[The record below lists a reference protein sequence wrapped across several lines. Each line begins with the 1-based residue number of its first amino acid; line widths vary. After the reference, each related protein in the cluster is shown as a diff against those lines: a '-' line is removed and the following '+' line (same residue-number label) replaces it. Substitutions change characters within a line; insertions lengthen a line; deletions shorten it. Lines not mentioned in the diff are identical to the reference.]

1 MNTFSNKHYYIRKD
15 FLPWLLLGVMLGFV
29 TNNSQAA
36 LSQVPLFLTTSVTPI
51 VMLNISKEHQLFF
64 KAFDDYSDLDK
75 LSDGGI
81 PETTYKHSI
90 NYYGYFD
97 SFKCYSYVN
106 SQFEPTLT
114 TSNKYCGT
122 GLWSGNF
129 LNWASMT
136 RIDTIR
142 KILYGGLRST
152 DIGGVTSTTSTSTTP
167 VVTTV
172 TTKPVVTTVG
182 PITSTTPV
190 AATGPTTSAG
200 TTLMS
205 GTSCA
210 AAKALLPSNTSNVL
224 TTATTG
230 PTTTYSTPSPTS
242 STANDAGFPVSTV
255 NGPTTQTDNSATTS
269 ALTYANNSK
278 ATTVSTST
286 PILTTTT
293 YTFNGAC
300 TSTGSGSSKYQ
311 QLVNKTISTQATTTT
326 KTTTT
331 VTTATQT
338 DTQAKST
345 NYVSTVN
352 NLGQTVL
359 ERTYLPNDAHSFA
372 KFYNGS
378 DLNQLTPYNSASGI
392 TLCNT
397 TVSGTTLSQN
407 VTDAPLIR
415 VAIGDFSLWSANERW
430 QCRWSGEKTASNGN
444 AASSGLN
451 ASANN
456 PSKNSS
462 GSADFNARVKVCVN
476 GLINTEN
483 CKTYPDGT
491 IKPIGLLQTY
501 GDDDK
506 LRFGMMTGSYGK
518 NKSGGV
524 LRKNVSSITDEI
536 NVTTNGTFK
545 TAPSTGAII
554 NTLSKLRLH
563 GYRHDDG
570 TYFGVTNSDAC
581 TWGWNTFTDGQCTN
595 WGNPQSEIFL
605 ESLRYLGNNSPL
617 SAFLPTSPTDA
628 SYISDMTVATPTDP
642 IISTQ
647 WCAALNV
654 IQFNASTSSY
664 DGDQLG
670 NVTDLGAT
678 AMNPLTD
685 AVGTGENIP
694 GNSYFVGE
702 NGTDNNQLC
711 TAKTVSALSSVTGT
725 CPDAPRLSGTYHIAG
740 LAYYAHNNDIRS
752 GLQGN
757 QTVTTYGVAL
767 SPALPKVVIPVP
779 GNSGKQVT
787 ILPACR
793 NSSVGGNCAIV
804 DFKIVHQDCS
814 LLGLSSS
821 SYKCGKFYVNWE
833 DSEQG
838 GDFDQDMWGVLTYS
852 VSSTQVNI
860 STAVIAQSTPN
871 KMGFGYILS
880 GTSKDGFHVH
890 SGINAYAYSDPK
902 PGTLVTGSAGTGTGA
917 YCVSCGPDIGYLGP
931 PDKTATTVTYPVGSS
946 SANSLQQPLY
956 YAAKWGGFTD
966 SNNNGIPDLQTEWDN
981 NGDGKPDR
989 YFLSTNPSQLATALN
1004 DAFSNVIASNSAA
1017 SAVAA
1022 NSTQLNTGTQV
1033 YQAKFNSKFWS
1044 GQIQSYNVNIYSG
1057 ALTPGWEASALL
1069 PAPTIRNI
1077 LTYDPT
1083 AASGSRG
1090 IAFQWSTT
1098 TPLSTSQQ
1106 NYLNILAGV
1115 NDGKGADRVNWLRG
1129 DHTNEQSTGGIFRNR
1144 TNVLGDIINSDP
1156 FYVGN
1161 VDYGYG
1167 TLSGSEG
1174 SSYVSFRASSAYTSR
1189 KPMLY
1194 VGAND
1199 GMLHGFD
1206 ASITGGQEILAYIP
1220 DALFPELSK
1229 LTSPSYAH
1237 QYYVDGLSAAS
1248 DVYDGS
1254 TWHTVLAGTT
1264 GAGGRAV
1271 FALDVTN
1278 PASFGTASALWEFT
1292 NLNDVDLGNTMAQPS
1307 VVRLQDGHWAVIVAN
1322 GYNSDNGHAVL
1333 FVLDALTGVVLQKI
1347 DTGEG
1352 TTSNKNGLSSPIAVD
1367 TNNDR
1372 SVDTVYAGDLYG
1384 NLWKFDLSGSAGSY
1398 PIPSSPFFV
1407 ACTTSGIT
1415 CSTADRQPITAKPNV
1430 GNVGA
1435 TGTDQNGVGRML
1447 YFGTGKYFETGD
1459 NIVSTNPQVQTFYGL
1474 WDKGSSIT
1482 DRANLQEQ
1490 TIDFEG
1496 NPTTVSGVV
1505 STKSVRVVSK
1515 NTVCFA
1521 ATSVS
1526 CTSSS
1531 SLKSGWALNLIS
1543 PINGVEGERVVSF
1556 PLVRRGLV
1564 VFATAI
1570 PSPDPCKSGGKSWLM
1585 EVDALGGGEY
1595 GGAPFDVDGNGI
1607 VDLNDFVLING
1618 VKHAASGTDQDIGIT
1633 KTPAVIESTDVDFKY
1648 SSGSTGAM
1656 GTVTDAG
1663 GGKKTGVGSNG
1674 TRRSWRQLK

>member
-1 MNTFSNKHYYIRKD
+1 MNTFSNKHYRIRKG
-15 FLPWLLLGVMLGFV
+15 FLPWLLLSVMLGFV

-97 SFKCYSYVN
+97 SYKCYSYVN

-114 TSNKYCGT
+114 TSNKYCST

-152 DIGGVTSTTSTSTTP
+152 DIGGVTSTTSTTTAAPIASSSSVTGTTTTSASTVTKSGSATP
-167 VVTTV
+167 YTYTTTV
-172 TTKPVVTTVG
+172 TKTLSSSSGCPSTPATV
-182 PITSTTPV
+182 TSTLPSSPSVKTYTFDYSTSNS
-190 AATGPTTSAG
+190 ATSTNPTTSNTDGPTTITTNSTTTSSITNASTTTFTNAG
-200 TTLMS
+200 SSRLRDTSISYAPTGSCTTANGISSRNFIITMFV
-205 GTSCA
+205 
-210 AAKALLPSNTSNVL
+210 TSNESTL
-224 TTATTG
+224 SNMTANTAIT
-230 PTTTYSTPSPTS
+230 TPSSAS
-242 STANDAGFPVSTV
+242 STT
-255 NGPTTQTDNSATTS
+255 
-269 ALTYANNSK
+269 
-278 ATTVSTST
+278 
-286 PILTTTT
+286 TTTT
-293 YTFNGAC
+293 YAT
-300 TSTGSGSSKYQ
+300 
-311 QLVNKTISTQATTTT
+311 TIS
-326 KTTTT
+326 
-331 VTTATQT
+331 
-338 DTQAKST
+338 
-345 NYVSTVN
+345 

-397 TVSGTTLSQN
+397 TKSGTTLSQN

-430 QCRWSGEKTASNGN
+430 QCRWNEEKKASDGYKNGNIFTSTGLTASDV
-444 AASSGLN
+444 SPSN
-451 ASANN
+451 AST
-456 PSKNSS
+456 
-462 GSADFNARVKVCVN
+462 GSQDFNARVKVCVN
-476 GLINTEN
+476 GLIHTEN

-570 TYFGVTNSDAC
+570 TYFGVTDSDAC

-628 SYISDMTVATPTDP
+628 SYISGMTVAAPTDP

-711 TAKTVSALSSVTGT
+711 TAKTISTLSSVKGT

-752 GLQGN
+752 SLQGD

-821 SYKCGKFYVNWE
+821 SYRCGKLYVNWE

-852 VSSTQVNI
+852 VSSTQVQI
-860 STAVIAQSTPN
+860 TTDVIAKSTGD

-880 GTSKDGFHVH
+880 GTSKDGFHAH
-890 SGINAYAYSDPK
+890 SGIDGYDYTDPQ
-902 PGTLVTGSAGTGTGA
+902 GTTACSN
-917 YCVSCGPDIGYLGP
+917 CVHGDAASS
-931 PDKTATTVTYPVGSS
+931 TTYTIASS
-946 SANSLQQPLY
+946 SAASLQQPLY

-989 YFLSTNPSQLATALN
+989 YFLSTNPSQLATSLN

-1057 ALTPGWEASALL
+1057 ALTAGWEASALL
-1069 PAPTIRNI
+1069 PAPTNRNI
-1077 LTYDPT
+1077 FTYDPA

-1098 TPLSTSQQ
+1098 TPLNTSQQ

-1144 TNVLGDIINSDP
+1144 TTVLGDIINSDP

-1206 ASITGGQEILAYIP
+1206 ASITGGQEIFAYIP

-1237 QYYVDGLSAAS
+1237 QYFVDGLSAAS

-1278 PASFGTASALWEFT
+1278 PASFGIASALWEFT
-1292 NLNDVDLGNTMAQPS
+1292 NLDDVDLGNTLAQPA

-1322 GYNSDNGHAVL
+1322 GYNSDNGRAVL
-1333 FVLDALTGVVLQKI
+1333 FVLDALTGTVLQKI

-1352 TTSNKNGLSSPIAVD
+1352 TTTSKNGLSSPVAVD

-1398 PIPSSPFFV
+1398 PVPSGPFFV
-1407 ACTTSGIT
+1407 ACTTSGTT
-1415 CSTADRQPITAKPNV
+1415 CGTADRQPITAKPNV

-1435 TGTDQNGVGRML
+1435 TGTDQNGIGRMI

-1459 NIVSTNPQVQTFYGL
+1459 NIVNTNPQVQTFYGL

-1570 PSPDPCKSGGKSWLM
+1570 PSSDPCKSGGKSWLM